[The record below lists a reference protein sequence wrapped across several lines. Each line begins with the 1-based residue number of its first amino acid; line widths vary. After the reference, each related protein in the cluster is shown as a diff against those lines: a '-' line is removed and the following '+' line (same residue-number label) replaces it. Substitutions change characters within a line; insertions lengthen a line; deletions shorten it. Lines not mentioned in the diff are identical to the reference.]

1 VDTLAVLRR
10 GSLGNR
16 LSNRLCAALSAAYGG
31 LVIGLVDN
39 LLRPI
44 LVGSDTKIPDY
55 AVLISTLGGI
65 EIFGMNGIV
74 LGPLIAAMFLVVWDI
89 LSASRHAAHDDQATR

>member
-1 VDTLAVLRR
+1 MDTLAVLRR

-55 AVLISTLGGI
+55 VVLISTLGGI

-89 LSASRHAAHDDQATR
+89 LSASRHAAQDDQATR

>member
-1 VDTLAVLRR
+1 LARTRSHRVRR
-10 GSLGNR
+10 T
-16 LSNRLCAALSAAYGG
+16 CHW
-31 LVIGLVDN
+31 LVDN

-55 AVLISTLGGI
+55 LVLISTLGGI

-74 LGPLIAAMFLVVWDI
+74 LGPLIAAMFLVVWNI
-89 LSASRHAAHDDQATR
+89 LSASRHAAQDELATR